1 MKKSMKILL
10 AISSVLLILS
20 GCGDGVNKEKG
31 ASKIESNNQN
41 NNIKMEKES
50 TRINTD
56 DFDIATEKFK
66 KEFLKDYGKGFRGI
80 EPGMSYA
87 EVKSKLGKPT
97 ELNSNYGIAL
107 GGLQVH
113 FNNFILIFK
122 DVNSKNKLNDKS
134 IVENVIL
141 KNKKSVSLENFSKVW
156 GVSTAF
162 NGIESASIGS
172 LTYDIDGMKIYAL
185 KNHGDIDFITKD
197 NLKEIADKNITKY
210 ASGNNN
216 ITMVNG
222 VSHYN
227 VPDLLSKSFAD
238 SIKENTFNIDGFGL
252 LKSTNKD
259 PYNDLKPIEAESGE
273 GLAVY
278 DNFILHL
285 KSGTGKTPKYPVNQ
299 IDILD
304 LSSQNVTI
312 DELLEKW
319 NISSDKLAFLGGS
332 FDIYNLDN
340 GTYITFK
347 YDIDSKIIDE
357 INLNEGTFSEGAP
370 PSDIEDTD
378 STDDSN
384 EAQLNAP
391 NIDFRNGTSYYNFPD
406 ITNFDFAYQ
415 VCTAAFKINGI
426 GLGDTPDLEPLG
438 EYHENEVIYEY
449 GNFGFEMIGDRVN
462 GIKLHVADQNV
473 QIDTLE
479 KAWKSKVDI
488 RKKNSI
494 FYDNDKTNGFLV
506 RVDFDDDGVVQDIFI
521 LGVNI

>member
-1 MKKSMKILL
+1 MKKLALVLSTSILL
-10 AISSVLLILS
+10 VACGSNDKHSEKGSSQIVNESKQSSTPVKKVKSDNFDISSKSFV
-20 GCGDGVNKEKG
+20 E
-31 ASKIESNNQN
+31 
-41 NNIKMEKES
+41 
-50 TRINTD
+50 
-56 DFDIATEKFK
+56 
-66 KEFLKDYGKGFRGI
+66 EFTKDKGKGFRGI
-80 EPGMSYA
+80 EPGMTYA
-87 EVKSKLGKPT
+87 DVKKRLGKPT
-97 ELNSNYGIAL
+97 QYSIEEMPDF
-107 GGLQVH
+107 GGFRFY
-113 FNNFILIFK
+113 FNNFILVFEGVKKKSDIKEDSRVKYVFIQNKEATPVEKFDKAWGPYSEFNPFNHGSIGSNTYEINGTTYYGFFSHGIIEFVSKENMVKIFVESQGKTYK
-122 DVNSKNKLNDKS
+122 DDGDKS
-134 IVENVIL
+134 ITE
-141 KNKKSVSLENFSKVW
+141 
-156 GVSTAF
+156 
-162 NGIESASIGS
+162 
-172 LTYDIDGMKIYAL
+172 
-185 KNHGDIDFITKD
+185 
-197 NLKEIADKNITKY
+197 
-210 ASGNNN
+210 
-216 ITMVNG
+216 VNG

-285 KSGTGKTPKYPVNQ
+285 KSGTGKTPNYPVNQ

-319 NISSDKLAFLGGS
+319 NISSDKLAFHGGS
-332 FDIYNLDN
+332 FQIFNLDN

-384 EAQLNAP
+384 EAQINDP

-479 KAWKSKVDI
+479 KAWKSRVDI

-521 LGVNI
+521 LGVII